1 MRRKAFRIRIAVWA
15 VLALAVLGGIMF
27 IRMPGKSHKG
37 PLPPLTPQQMTT
49 AATLEAHVRALAS
62 EIGPRSLASP
72 EGLESAASYIE
83 NTLAAMGYEYARQE
97 FTFYKHSIR
106 NISVEIQGQKEPDKI
121 VVVGAHYD
129 TVPGTP
135 GADDNASAVA
145 GLLELARE
153 FKEEVPSLTLRFI
166 FFANEEPPFF
176 MTRDMGSWHAAME
189 SKARGED
196 IQAMLCL
203 ESIGVYTNEPGS
215 QRFPPPLGLFYPDT
229 GNFIGF
235 VSNLRSRQLLYRSIE
250 VFREST
256 AFPSEGLVTPLP
268 ITGTDWSDHWS
279 YWQAGFKAIM
289 ITDTALFRSDFY
301 HTSLDTP
308 ERLDYERTARVVGG
322 IAKITES
329 LAVKLAK

>member
-1 MRRKAFRIRIAVWA
+1 MSRKAFRIRIAVWA

-27 IRMPGKSHKG
+27 IRIPGKSHKG

-49 AATLEAHVRALAS
+49 AAILEYHVRALAG
-62 EIGPRSLASP
+62 IGPRSLASP
-72 EGLESAASYIE
+72 DALEAAASYIE
-83 NTLAAMGYEYARQE
+83 NTLAAMGYDYARQE
-97 FTFYKHSIR
+97 FTVYKHRIR
-106 NISVEIQGQKEPDKI
+106 NISVEIPGDKAPDKI
-121 VVVGAHYD
+121 VIVGAHYD

-153 FKEEVPSLTLRFI
+153 FKDAKPSLTLRFI
-166 FFANEEPPFF
+166 FFTNEEPPFF
-176 MTRDMGSWHAAME
+176 KTSDMGSWHAAME

-203 ESIGVYTNEPGS
+203 ESIGVYSDEPGS
-215 QRFPPPLGLFYPDT
+215 QAFPPPLGLFYPDT

-235 VSNLRSRQLLYRSIE
+235 VSNLRSRRLLYKSIE
-250 VFREST
+250 VFRDTT
-256 AFPSEGLVTPLP
+256 AFPSEGLVAPLP

-289 ITDTALFRSDFY
+289 ITDTALFRYDFY

-308 ERLDYERTARVVGG
+308 DRLDYERTARVVGG

-329 LAVKLAK
+329 LAVKLAN